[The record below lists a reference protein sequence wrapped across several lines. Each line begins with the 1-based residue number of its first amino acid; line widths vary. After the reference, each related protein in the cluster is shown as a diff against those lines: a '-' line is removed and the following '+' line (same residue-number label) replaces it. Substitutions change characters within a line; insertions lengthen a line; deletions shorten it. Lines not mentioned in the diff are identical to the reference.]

1 MSDLPKTRAE
11 AVDHL
16 RYLSYLLAGEFC
28 AGRAEEE
35 RLDAETDAAL
45 LLLGVTQEEL
55 DADGEQS

>member
-1 MSDLPKTRAE
+1 VSDLPKTRA
-11 AVDHL
+11 AAIDHL
-16 RYLSYLLAGEFC
+16 RYLSYRVGGEFC

>member
-11 AVDHL
+11 AIDHL
-16 RYLSYLLAGEFC
+16 RYLSYRVAGEFR
-28 AGRAEEE
+28 ARAEEE